1 MKKLKYRSVLPQ
13 DWQRNSV
20 WSDPKEQYKTMVFER
35 KHIEEPSDPAGYL
48 DRGNRYSRNGVY
60 HKAIEDYT
68 KAIEL
73 DPKFAEAYYHRG
85 CSWYEVDKF
94 EDSISDLSK
103 AIEIN
108 PSADHYYGQ
117 RALVYI
123 FTDQTELAQADEDIC
138 QDLRIKAQ
146 EG

>member
-1 MKKLKYRSVLPQ
+1 
-13 DWQRNSV
+13 
-20 WSDPKEQYKTMVFER
+20 MVFER

-94 EDSISDLSK
+94 EDSITDLTK

-108 PSADHYYGQ
+108 PKNNLIYTNIAITYCS
-117 RALVYI
+117 LKN
-123 FTDQTELAQADEDIC
+123 FDQATKYFQANVKKNLSLLYNFYLQLHQKKE
-138 QDLRIKAQ
+138 
-146 EG
+146 

>member
-1 MKKLKYRSVLPQ
+1 
-13 DWQRNSV
+13 
-20 WSDPKEQYKTMVFER
+20 MVFER

-146 EG
+146 ED